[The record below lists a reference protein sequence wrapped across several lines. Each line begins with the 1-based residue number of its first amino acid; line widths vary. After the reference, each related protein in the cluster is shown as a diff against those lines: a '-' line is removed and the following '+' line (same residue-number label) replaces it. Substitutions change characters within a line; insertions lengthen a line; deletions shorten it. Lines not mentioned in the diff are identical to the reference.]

1 MTHRQG
7 SGGFQL
13 IIVIIILIA
22 VVVVV
27 GFVFMNMY
35 NGLIRGRNRVKE
47 AYSGIDVQLKRRIDL
62 VPNLVETVKGYA
74 SHEKE
79 TFEAVTRA
87 RSMLQQAGTPAD
99 AAAANNML
107 TNTLRSLFAV
117 AEAYPQLQA
126 AQGFRDLQAQLADI
140 EEKIAFARQ
149 FYNTNVLDYNNR
161 IATIPTSVVAGMFGF
176 APEQF
181 FQAEEADRAVPHVD
195 FDAVGAATPATPSA
209 PSAPAAPTD
218 APGGS
223 TPGAAS

>member
-1 MTHRQG
+1 MTSTPTTTDTAAKAAQ
-7 SGGFQL
+7 
-13 IIVIIILIA
+13 
-22 VVVVV
+22 
-27 GFVFMNMY
+27 
-35 NGLIRGRNRVKE
+35 
-47 AYSGIDVQLKRRIDL
+47 D
-62 VPNLVETVKGYA
+62 A
-74 SHEKE
+74 S
-79 TFEAVTRA
+79 T
-87 RSMLQQAGTPAD
+87 
-99 AAAANNML
+99 AAARLRDATTAAEAAQANNML

-195 FDAVGAATPATPSA
+195 FDAGGAATPAAPAA

>member
-1 MTHRQG
+1 
-7 SGGFQL
+7 
-13 IIVIIILIA
+13 
-22 VVVVV
+22 
-27 GFVFMNMY
+27 MY

-62 VPNLVETVKGYA
+62 VPNLVSTVQGYA
-74 SHEKE
+74 AHERS
-79 TFEAVTRA
+79 TFEAVTQARA
-87 RSMLQQAGTPAD
+87 QLQQAGTPAD

-149 FYNTNVLDYNNR
+149 FYNTNVLDFNNR
-161 IATIPTSVVAGMFGF
+161 IATIPTSVIAGMFGF

-181 FQAEEADRAVPHVD
+181 FQAEEGDRAVPHVD
-195 FDAVGAATPATPSA
+195 FNAGGAATSATPAA